1 MEIFYILHVILILF
15 VISIPLLPLR
25 MVKKFYLLPLIFPVI
40 WAVFGRCPMND
51 LHKQESTS
59 GFVHEHLRYIF
70 PNISTDEANNICYGF
85 VIGTF
90 LLSLYRIYGTKKRK

>member
-1 MEIFYILHVILILF
+1 MDIFYVLHVILILF

-40 WAVFGRCPMND
+40 WKIFGRCPMND
-51 LHKQESTS
+51 LHQPHSTS

-70 PNISTDEANNICYGF
+70 PNMSDAEANNVCYGF

-90 LLSLYRIYGTKKRK
+90 LLSLYRIYGTKKRR